1 MTSASEGSC
10 SWIANTATWVIPTTT
25 FSIDCTRLAC
35 SVSPKISS
43 VNFVTYFGSVLVRR
57 NSQHAKGMACPP
69 HEGFRYHCSSALILH
84 SNIRKDLRGCISVSA
99 FVADWGY
106 DAIEVFRTTC
116 EPLHT
121 VLVSRRARAL
131 CGISYGTNPNHG
143 GADPWCVVSC
153 DARMHG

>member
-69 HEGFRYHCSSALILH
+69 HEGFRYHCSSALILY
-84 SNIRKDLRGCISVSA
+84 SNFRKDLRGCIRVPPSPDCPRPTGTASRLIRARSSPDDRKAECLAHHDAMVSV
-99 FVADWGY
+99 
-106 DAIEVFRTTC
+106 TTLRI
-116 EPLHT
+116 LHT
-121 VLVSRRARAL
+121 AGNSVCRRRP
-131 CGISYGTNPNHG
+131 CS
-143 GADPWCVVSC
+143 
-153 DARMHG
+153 